1 MNLFGPRRSA
11 WLSAPLAAT
20 LLLALLQPYSAG
32 AAVMAGAAKRC
43 PSHAGS
49 VGHPPGRAPRIRSSL
64 HACPDGTLR
73 TATGRKIRIE
83 GLDYLQSGWGN
94 TFAGRCNGTATF
106 PPRYAA
112 ADMARWGFNAVQLFV
127 SWANLEPTPPGFDP
141 VTKRLIHHYSRPY
154 LRALSRAVARFHR
167 HGVAVVLS
175 MMQSRWSGAFQN
187 IDAGDRVY
195 PCGVGMPAWIYERT
209 GQPAG
214 GAAAK
219 RSSTS
224 LSACSRV
231 GAIFWY
237 ASVPPLVAMAKNT
250 LAKRSEG
257 GCVA

>member
-1 MNLFGPRRSA
+1 MRPWYSMHGGRRSGSTRHTWFACSVSLFARGSIRAAMNLFGPRRSA

-112 ADMARWGFNAVQLFV
+112 ADMARWGFNAV
-127 SWANLEPTPPGFDP
+127 
-141 VTKRLIHHYSRPY
+141 
-154 LRALSRAVARFHR
+154 
-167 HGVAVVLS
+167 
-175 MMQSRWSGAFQN
+175 
-187 IDAGDRVY
+187 
-195 PCGVGMPAWIYERT
+195 
-209 GQPAG
+209 
-214 GAAAK
+214 
-219 RSSTS
+219 
-224 LSACSRV
+224 
-231 GAIFWY
+231 
-237 ASVPPLVAMAKNT
+237 
-250 LAKRSEG
+250 
-257 GCVA
+257 